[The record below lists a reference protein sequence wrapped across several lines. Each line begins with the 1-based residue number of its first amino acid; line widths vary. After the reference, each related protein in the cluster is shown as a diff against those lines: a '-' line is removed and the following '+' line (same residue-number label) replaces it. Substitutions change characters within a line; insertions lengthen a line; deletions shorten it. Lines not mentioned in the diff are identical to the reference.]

1 MKQVI
6 AGLIL
11 TVVQAGS
18 LFAQENAFAP
28 NGKGNFYVFWGWNR
42 ANYTKSTIHFT
53 GDDYDFT
60 LNKVV
65 AKDRQSQ
72 FSSRI
77 YLNPANLTIPQTNLR
92 FGYYFKDKWQLSM
105 AVDHMKYVMVNDQTV
120 KMMGRIAN
128 SGTAYDGV
136 YTEQDFQI
144 KQDFL
149 LYEHTDG
156 LNYLNVELR
165 RSDVLWGW
173 KHIWISGQYGAGLG
187 ALMPKTNATL
197 LNNARH
203 DAFHLAGYGLAAVG
217 AVNINFY
224 KYFFIQGELKGGF
237 IHMPDVR
244 TTQYKADRASQ
255 KFVFAEYVISLG
267 VNVPFGQFKKD

>member
-1 MKQVI
+1 VKQVI

-42 ANYTKSTIHFT
+42 AHYSRSTIHFT
-53 GDDYDFT
+53 GDNYDFT
-60 LNKVV
+60 LKDVI
-65 AKDRQSQ
+65 ARDRQSP
-72 FSSRI
+72 FSARI
-77 YLNPANLTIPQTNLR
+77 YLNPGNITIPQTDLR
-92 FGYYFKDKWQLSM
+92 LGYYFKDKWQLSI

-136 YTEQDFQI
+136 YPEQDFQI
-144 KQDFL
+144 KRDFL
-149 LYEHTDG
+149 LFEHTDG
-156 LNYLNVELR
+156 LNYLNAELR
-165 RSDVLWGW
+165 RSDLLWSR
-173 KHIWISGQYGAGLG
+173 KHIWVSGQYGAGLG

-237 IHMPDVR
+237 IHMPDIR
-244 TTQYKADRASQ
+244 TTEHKADRASQ

>member
-1 MKQVI
+1 M
-6 AGLIL
+6 
-11 TVVQAGS
+11 
-18 LFAQENAFAP
+18 
-28 NGKGNFYVFWGWNR
+28 
-42 ANYTKSTIHFT
+42 
-53 GDDYDFT
+53 
-60 LNKVV
+60 
-65 AKDRQSQ
+65 
-72 FSSRI
+72 
-77 YLNPANLTIPQTNLR
+77 
-92 FGYYFKDKWQLSM
+92 
-105 AVDHMKYVMVNDQTV
+105 
-120 KMMGRIAN
+120 
-128 SGTAYDGV
+128 
-136 YTEQDFQI
+136 
-144 KQDFL
+144 
-149 LYEHTDG
+149 YEHTDG

-224 KYFFIQGELKGGF
+224 KYFFIQSELKGGF

>member
-128 SGTAYDGV
+128 SRTAYDGV
-136 YTEQDFQI
+136 YTEQDF
-144 KQDFL
+144 
-149 LYEHTDG
+149 
-156 LNYLNVELR
+156 
-165 RSDVLWGW
+165 
-173 KHIWISGQYGAGLG
+173 
-187 ALMPKTNATL
+187 
-197 LNNARH
+197 
-203 DAFHLAGYGLAAVG
+203 
-217 AVNINFY
+217 
-224 KYFFIQGELKGGF
+224 
-237 IHMPDVR
+237 
-244 TTQYKADRASQ
+244 
-255 KFVFAEYVISLG
+255 
-267 VNVPFGQFKKD
+267 